1 MKILIDNSNLVAGGG
16 IQVATS
22 FLYDLKEIN
31 DTNTFY
37 HVIQSPNSAKSID
50 KNKFSKNFIFY
61 DLDDETTKSKT
72 KRIKKVKEIENKI
85 SPNTIF
91 VTFGPSYH
99 KSSFPKIVGFAIPYI
114 IYSDSPFFEKI
125 SFIEKLKYK
134 GLDILKRKMFIT
146 NSDVLIFE
154 TENARQIFCEKIK
167 FNKPTYTVGNT
178 LNSIF
183 NRKEEWTEISIQKT
197 GIDVLFLTANYAH
210 KNIQIVPQIIDE
222 ILKIDKEINFKFYI
236 SVTKEELNF
245 DEKYNHYIQYLG
257 RVEQEKI
264 PSLYSQMDIVLMPTL
279 LEIFSTTYLEAMHM
293 QVPIIAS
300 DMGFARDI
308 CLDSVLYSSPLN
320 AKDYAEKILML
331 SENSNLRNELITK
344 GTENLKRFGTSMD
357 RTQKYLEI
365 IKEYANQR

>member
-1 MKILIDNSNLVAGGG
+1 MKILIDNSNLFAGGG
-16 IQVATS
+16 IQVANS
-22 FLYDLKEIN
+22 FINDLKEIN
-31 DTNTFY
+31 ESNNIY
-37 HVIQSPNSAKSID
+37 HIIQSPNSAKSID

-61 DLDDETTKSKT
+61 DLDDETTKYKT

-85 SPNTIF
+85 SPNSIF

-134 GLDILKRKMFIT
+134 GLDILKRKMFIK

-154 TENARQIFCEKIK
+154 TDNSRKIFLQKTKYI
-167 FNKPTYTVGNT
+167 NPTYTVGNT

-183 NRKEEWTEISIQKT
+183 NRKEDWKEILIQKT
-197 GIDVLFLTANYAH
+197 DLNILFLTANYAH
-210 KNIQIVPQIIDE
+210 KNIQIIPQIIDE
-222 ILKIDKEINFKFYI
+222 ILQINKNINFKFYI

-257 RVEQEKI
+257 RVVQEKI

-279 LEIFSTTYLEAMHM
+279 LEIFSTTYLEAMYM

-308 CLDSVLYSSPLN
+308 CWDSALFCSPLN

-331 SENSNLRNELITK
+331 
-344 GTENLKRFGTSMD
+344 
-357 RTQKYLEI
+357 
-365 IKEYANQR
+365 